1 LRYRPAVDLL
11 EDRVLLATHWV
22 LKTGDSGPLTLRQ
35 AILDSNA
42 DPSTPRFIKFDLPNG
57 PCSTISPLSPLPPI
71 TQPVTIDATTQPG
84 SGGLPAVQLEGSSA
98 GVANGLVIQASNTQV
113 KGLVINRFARGD
125 GILITAANIAV
136 ITNDVITDN
145 YIGTDCTGTTAVDT
159 TGNKLGN
166 GNGVVLN
173 GNVMNALIGR
183 IVGGAKNVISGNLKD
198 GIDIGPSPAGQ
209 QLTGNRVE
217 GNYIGTD
224 VTGTT
229 AFDASANPL
238 GNASVG
244 VALLAGAVGNTV
256 GGSAPLSGVCDAACN
271 LVSGN
276 GVDGVSLL
284 GSAGTVARNLV
295 QGNYVGTDV
304 TGTTVVDPTGNRL
317 GNGRNGVLLFDQAT
331 GNTIADNLVSGNS
344 RDGVNISG
352 TTATAIGSDNV
363 VQGNYIGTDRTATT
377 AYDPAGNALGN
388 LANGISLR
396 DGARSDTIGGIAF
409 GAGNVISGNGQDG
422 IYLNDEQI
430 GPVFKIVIEGNYI
443 GTDVTGTLVSDASAL
458 PLGNGFLSGSG
469 NGVDL
474 AFTAFGTNG
483 NLIGGTAFGA
493 GNVISGNVN
502 DGVLMAGNPRTTS
515 NLVQGNYIGT
525 DVTGNLAVDAHGFPF
540 GNGNNGVEISGPANN
555 LVGGTVAGAAN
566 VIANNGVFS
575 GTGVGVLVNGST
587 ATGNGIRQNSIYQN
601 FPSAVGISLVAG
613 GNASQ
618 PAPVLNAANYVPG
631 TGPLNVTGTVVAAA
645 GSTLEF
651 FANSTPP
658 PTDCE
663 GQLYLGSAPAAPA
676 FAVVLPGVIP
686 PGFNWVSATVTTPSP
701 GFGNTSMFSN
711 CIMINPPPPGAA
723 EARSEP
729 RPAESLAPVAIA
741 PSTGAHPIPQ
751 WSLEPRRAG
760 ARRDG
765 VLPNPLLR
773 RDLADVVFGSFKP
786 TALPGSEEAHGLTD
800 GLLSRSLS
808 SAVAVWDD
816 ASFGEATL
824 FGS

>member
-1 LRYRPAVDLL
+1 MRYRPAVDLL
-11 EDRVLLATHWV
+11 EDRVVPATHWV
-22 LKTGDSGPLTLRQ
+22 LKIADSGPLTLRQ

-57 PCSTISPLSPLPPI
+57 PCSTISPLSALPPI

-166 GNGVVLN
+166 GNGVVLT

-183 IVGGAKNVISGNLKD
+183 IVGGAKNLISGNLKD
-198 GIDIGPSPAGQ
+198 GVDIGPNPAGQ

-229 AFDASANPL
+229 AFDSSGNPL
-238 GNASVG
+238 GNANAG

-276 GVDGVSLL
+276 GADGVSLL

-304 TGTTVVDPTGNRL
+304 TGTTAFDPTGNRL
-317 GNGRNGVLLFDQAT
+317 GNGGNGVLLFDQAT
-331 GNTIADNLVSGNS
+331 GNTIADNVVSGNS
-344 RDGVNISG
+344 RDGVNVSG
-352 TTATAIGSDNV
+352 TSSTAIGSDNV
-363 VQGNYIGTDRTATT
+363 VQGNFIGTDRTGTT
-377 AYDPAGNALGN
+377 AYDPSGNPLGN

-396 DGARSDTIGGIAF
+396 DGAHNDTIGGIAF

-430 GPVFKIVIEGNYI
+430 GPVVKILVEGNYI

-483 NLIGGTAFGA
+483 DLIGGTAFGA

-502 DGVLMAGNPRTTS
+502 DGILMAGSPRTTA
-515 NLVQGNYIGT
+515 NMVQGNFIGT
-525 DVTGNLAVDAHGFPF
+525 DVTGSLAVDAHGFSF

-555 LVGGTVAGAAN
+555 LIGGTVAGAAN

-613 GNASQ
+613 GNAGQ
-618 PAPVLNAANYVPG
+618 PAPVLNVANYVPG
-631 TGPLNVTGTVVAAA
+631 TGPLTVTGTVVAAA

-663 GQLYLGSAPAAPA
+663 GQLYLGSGPAAPA
-676 FAVVLPGVIP
+676 FAVTLPGVIP

-711 CIMINPPPPGAA
+711 CVMINPPPPAA
-723 EARSEP
+723 
-729 RPAESLAPVAIA
+729 AESLTRSQSGDSLVPVAVA
-741 PSTGAHPIPQ
+741 LFTSAHPMLRG
-751 WSLEPRRAG
+751 SAEPGSAVAWRHGVVANPLV
-760 ARRDG
+760 RRD
-765 VLPNPLLR
+765 VA
-773 RDLADVVFGSFKP
+773 DLVFGSLKP
-786 TALPGSEEAHGLTD
+786 TVLPGSAEAHGLTA
-800 GLLSRSLS
+800 GLQSRSLAG
-808 SAVAVWDD
+808 AVTAWDD
-816 ASFGEATL
+816 VAFGEASL
-824 FGS
+824 FGN